1 VSDRAKKNIKGRS
14 SIPFHSMAAFASV
27 VGMVVSIKK
36 TKEMSRSQ
44 SLSGG
49 KMQAFGKMIYSFPD
63 ESDCEASYEVNM
75 LMLDG

>member
-1 VSDRAKKNIKGRS
+1 
-14 SIPFHSMAAFASV
+14 MAAFASV

-36 TKEMSRSQ
+36 NKETSRAYPASN
-44 SLSGG
+44 GRI
-49 KMQAFGKMIYSFPD
+49 QALGKMIYSFPD